1 MIQIQM
7 PQFVGGLTA
16 IDCFFATYTRWLRG
30 KKGNFCKK
38 MTKIRNNER
47 RVYFRGTYID
57 ERDAPIPGVPCL
69 TGLLVIAN
77 SPR

>member
-1 MIQIQM
+1 M
-7 PQFVGGLTA
+7 PQFVGGLTV
-16 IDCFFATYTRWLRG
+16 IDSFLLYTQGGDRQEKGTFAE
-30 KKGNFCKK
+30 KS
-38 MTKIRNNER
+38 MTKIRNKER

-69 TGLLVIAN
+69 TGLLVMAN